1 MIDKNL
7 INEAEQQQQ
16 QESKAETEEK
26 KESNKATKLRDLI
39 LSQEIEFAID
49 EANEAYAR
57 IKINGHYEIYR
68 VKSQSFKDVVMEIA
82 EAEFNSVIAKN
93 ALESALESIGA
104 KARRSR
110 NKKVIAVRVKY
121 LANER
126 KIYLDLCND
135 KWQVVEI
142 DGNGWRILD
151 DSPIWFKRTDDLDEL
166 PKPIKTNEDNYKTIS
181 KLKNYLNYSNDDN
194 FDIYVS
200 WLLSNLLTDLPVP
213 ILILQG
219 NKNVGKTFT
228 STILRTVIDPSKK
241 MKVISRSKPKRAEI
255 ILDASKCRVLVYDNF
270 SAGTITNEISD
281 LFATIATN
289 ASTQDRKLYT
299 DDDVNAIQLGRSLMF
314 NGIDDLV
321 KREDLLDRSL
331 VINLEELK
339 SRKPIADMEAQ
350 FAKDH
355 PYILGALLNVS
366 SEALKNHGKSNLS
379 DKRIRFT
386 DFGRFIENGAR
397 AMQWQDDHFKKI
409 YIDNKAKANEFLTQ
423 SNFFVLGLDELLTKS
438 FTNEIAYTAT
448 QLIEEVKSTEIVPYD
463 LPKGIIPYSNQV
475 LNRLIRDETQL
486 EVLKISYS
494 TRLSNGR
501 TIYTFK
507 RGIGGA

>member
-7 INEAEQQQQ
+7 INEAEQQ

-26 KESNKATKLRDLI
+26 KESNQATKLRDLI

-49 EANEAYAR
+49 EAKEAYAR

-68 VKSQSFKDVVMEIA
+68 VKSQSFKDIVIEIA
-82 EAEFNSVIAKN
+82 EAEFNKVIAKSS
-93 ALESALESIGA
+93 LESALESIGA
-104 KARRSR
+104 RARRSKE
-110 NKKVIAVRVKY
+110 KKVIAVRVKY

-181 KLKNYLNYSNDDN
+181 KLKNYLNYSSAEN

-219 NKNVGKTFT
+219 NKGAGKTFT
-228 STILRTVIDPSKK
+228 SQILRTIIDPAKQLKS
-241 MKVISRSKPKRAEI
+241 ISRTRPKPDDI
-255 ILDASKCRVLVYDNF
+255 ILDVSKNRVLAYDNF
-270 SAGTITNEISD
+270 SAGSITAEISD
-281 LFATIATN
+281 LFATISTN
-289 ASTQDRKLYT
+289 ASHSKRALYT
-299 DDDVNAIQLGRSLMF
+299 DDVPIIVRLGRSLMF

-331 VINLEELK
+331 IVNLDDLK
-339 SRKPIADMEAQ
+339 ERKSIDDMEAQ

-355 PYILGALLNVS
+355 PYILGALLNVA
-366 SEALKNHGKSNLS
+366 SEALKNQGKSNLS

-386 DFGRFIENGAR
+386 DFGRFVENGAR
-397 AMQWQDDHFKKI
+397 AMKWEEGYFKKI
-409 YIDNKAKANEFLTQ
+409 YIDNKAKANENLTQ
-423 SNFFVLGLDELLTKS
+423 SNFFVLGLNELLTKS
-438 FTNEIAYTAT
+438 YTGEISYTAT
-448 QLIEEVKSTEIVPYD
+448 QLIERVKSTEVVPYD
-463 LPKGIIPYSNQV
+463 TPKGAIPYSNKV
-475 LNRLIRDETQL
+475 LDRLRRDETQL
-486 EVLKISYS
+486 EVLGISYS
-494 TRLSNGR
+494 TRLSTGR

-507 RGIGGA
+507 RGKVE